1 MGKKRILTLL
11 AILIIVSVP
20 VTGCAASVKEGDTVQ
35 VHYTGTFEDG
45 TVFDTS
51 LEREPLQ
58 FTIGERRVIAGFE
71 ETVIGMMVGESVTVT
86 IPVDK
91 AYGPYREDML
101 LVVTREQLPADFK
114 LEVGRPLQIR
124 PEGSQQITV
133 VVKEFSDSSVTLDA
147 NHPLAG
153 KDLTFTI
160 ELVKI
165 L

>member
-1 MGKKRILTLL
+1 MGEKWVLVLLTLL
-11 AILIIVSVP
+11 ISIAVP
-20 VTGCAASVKEGDTVQ
+20 VTGCAGRVKEGDTVQ
-35 VHYTGTFEDG
+35 VHYTGTLGDG
-45 TVFDTS
+45 TMFDSS
-51 LEREPLQ
+51 LERDPLQ
-58 FTIGERRVIAGFE
+58 FTIGEGQVIAGFE
-71 ETVIGMMVGESVTVT
+71 EAVVGMEVGESVTVT
-86 IPVDK
+86 IPVNK

-101 LVVTREQLPADFK
+101 LVVTWAQLPEGFEP
-114 LEVGRPLQIR
+114 EVGRQLQIR
-124 PEGSQQITV
+124 PEGGQPISV